1 MCVTIQKAIYLSQHF
16 QGAHVQLRWDDPAE
30 NVYQDLHGQTG
41 DVRFLATPIGTA
53 VKTPVTT
60 FVQVHKGPYFSV
72 EYSSQYTLR
81 DHTLACTFEYSSQYT
96 LRNHTLACTF
106 EYSSQYTL
114 RDHTLVCT
122 FEYSSQYTLKL
133 TNHDPRSKLWP
144 VSLLTLWPAPTY
156 FINN

>member
-72 EYSSQYTLR
+72 YLWVFITVYFKGPYFSVYLR
-81 DHTLACTFEYSSQYT
+81 VFITVHFKGPYFSVYLWVFITVYFEEPYFSVY
-96 LRNHTLACTF
+96 
-106 EYSSQYTL
+106 
-114 RDHTLVCT
+114 
-122 FEYSSQYTLKL
+122 
-133 TNHDPRSKLWP
+133 LWVFITVYFKGP
-144 VSLLTLWPAPTY
+144 CFSVYLWVFITVY
-156 FINN
+156 FKAY